1 MQGFEKKMGLLM
13 GFSMSFVLTL
23 VGMSSAGKLTLP
35 GFLLSFTVSFL
46 ISILAGKIIPAKRIA
61 AEWTRKLNLEPGS
74 LKARLLDA
82 LVTDLAYSPFM
93 TLVMVSIAYFQ
104 ATSHGAKIPFIPM
117 LLKSELISF
126 AMAFVLGFVLPPLFV
141 KILMKDKD
149 KE

>member
-35 GFLLSFTVSFL
+35 GFLLRFTVSFL
-46 ISILAGKIIPAKRIA
+46 ISLLAGKIIPAKRIA

-74 LKARLLDA
+74 LEARLLDA

-126 AMAFVLGFVLPPLFV
+126 AVAFVLGFVLPPLFV

>member
-1 MQGFEKKMGLLM
+1 MGLLM

-23 VGMSSAGKLTLP
+23 VGLSSAGKLTLP

-46 ISILAGKIIPAKRIA
+46 ISLLAGKIVPAKRIA

-126 AMAFVLGFVLPPLFV
+126 AVAFVLGFVLPPLFV